1 MRTLISL
8 RKVLL
13 YSRPSG
19 DGVMYAY
26 VEVQVQSDANAS
38 AGKTQSVHRE
48 SLNGSSAQ
56 SFFGHTRISRHP
68 TNLVVLEAAP
78 LS

>member
-1 MRTLISL
+1 M
-8 RKVLL
+8 L

-19 DGVMYAY
+19 DRMPYAY
-26 VEVQVQSDANAS
+26 VEVQAQSDANAS
-38 AGKTQSVHRE
+38 AGKTHSVHRE
-48 SLNGSSAQ
+48 SLNDSNAQ
-56 SFFGHTRISRHP
+56 SSFEHTRISRCP